1 VPAANYNGTDSFVV
15 QVSDGRGG
23 SAAITVNVDIAAVND
38 PPVANAGLDRSVRMK
53 DTVTLDGRS
62 SSDVDGA
69 TVLTYSWSLVTVP
82 AHSKAVLSDATA
94 ASPTFTADKAGTY
107 VASLVVNDGVADSIP
122 ATVTI
127 TATKGK
133 K

>member
-1 VPAANYNGTDSFVV
+1 V
-15 QVSDGRGG
+15 
-23 SAAITVNVDIAAVND
+23 
-38 PPVANAGLDRSVRMK
+38 
-53 DTVTLDGRS
+53 
-62 SSDVDGA
+62 
-69 TVLTYSWSLVTVP
+69 TYSWSLITVP
-82 AHSKAVLSDATA
+82 AHSKAVLSGVTT

-107 VASLVVNDGVADSIP
+107 VARLVVNDGTVNSAA